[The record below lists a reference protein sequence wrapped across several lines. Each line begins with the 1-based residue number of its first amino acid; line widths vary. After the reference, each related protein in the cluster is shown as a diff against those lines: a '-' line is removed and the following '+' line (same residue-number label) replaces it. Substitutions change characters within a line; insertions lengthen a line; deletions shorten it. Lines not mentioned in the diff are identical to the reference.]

1 LKIRWG
7 EFPDDTLGDIV
18 MKTFF
23 IAAMALTFV
32 ISGAFVG
39 YGIYLNR
46 VSESHIETMMAARAV
61 NVRGIRASSR
71 DVRPEIVLDS
81 VTLQTE
87 RASDVIAQIEGT
99 ISEFAV
105 TVGQEVKRGQKL
117 CVLVNTDIAL
127 QISRA
132 DIDIAKA
139 QASYAQA
146 RNEADRNKRLAEKD
160 SISKSE
166 LETSV
171 AREKA
176 AEAELSVAKIAR
188 RQLDQQGGF
197 QTVTSP
203 IDGFVV
209 VIYHQAG
216 SYVQK
221 GAPVAMVA
229 DFSKLVTRGQIL
241 DEKIKNISPLDD
253 VFSIRMD
260 TSYLSEKA
268 LDMAFRSG
276 FGKEFVIKARIREIS
291 PPMSENAPLRIA
303 VWELDNDR
311 GLLEPGRYAE
321 ITVGKDSLK
330 KTLAVPAGLIGDRE
344 NPSLY
349 VMDSDSRLA
358 LRNVVTGVYGRGLIE
373 ILSGIEE
380 GDAVITSG
388 TEGLEP
394 GTKIDVAIEDY

>member
-1 LKIRWG
+1 
-7 EFPDDTLGDIV
+7 

-23 IAAMALTFV
+23 IATMALIVV
-32 ISGAFVG
+32 ISGVFVG
-39 YGIYLNR
+39 YGIYLNK
-46 VSESHIETMMAARAV
+46 VSGSHIETMMAARAA

-71 DVRPEIVLDS
+71 DIRPEIVLDS
-81 VTLQTE
+81 VSLQTE

-105 TVGQEVKRGQKL
+105 TVRQEVKRGRKL
-117 CVLVNTDIAL
+117 CALVNTDIEL

-139 QASYAQA
+139 QASHAQA
-146 RNEADRNKRLAEKD
+146 KSEADRNKRLAEKD
-160 SISKSE
+160 AISKSE

-188 RQLDQQGGF
+188 SQLDQRGGF

-209 VIYHQAG
+209 VIYHQTG

-229 DFSKLVTRGQIL
+229 DFSKLVTRGQIA

-260 TSYLSEKA
+260 TSFLTEKA
-268 LDMAFRSG
+268 LDMAFKSG

-311 GLLEPGRYAE
+311 GLLEPGRYTG
-321 ITVGKDSLK
+321 ITIGKDSLK
-330 KTLAVPAGLIGDRE
+330 KTLAVPAGLIGDRG

-349 VMDSDSRLA
+349 VRDSDSRLA
-358 LRNVVTGVYGRGLIE
+358 QRNVVTGVYGGGLIE

-380 GDAVITSG
+380 GDAVITSE
-388 TEGLEP
+388 TEGLEL
-394 GTKIDVAIEDY
+394 GTKIDVTMEDY